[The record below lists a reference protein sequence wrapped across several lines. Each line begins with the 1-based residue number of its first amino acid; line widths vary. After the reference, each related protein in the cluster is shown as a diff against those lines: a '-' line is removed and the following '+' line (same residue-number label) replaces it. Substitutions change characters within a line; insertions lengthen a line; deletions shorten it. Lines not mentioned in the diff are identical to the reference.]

1 MIAFFPACLP
11 ARRMTTLPGFIL
23 KIYGYALMLM
33 GVSYHRDLGQIG
45 HLGKSQTDSTV
56 EKKKVVET
64 YIFPIV

>member
-1 MIAFFPACLP
+1 
-11 ARRMTTLPGFIL
+11 MTTLPGFIL